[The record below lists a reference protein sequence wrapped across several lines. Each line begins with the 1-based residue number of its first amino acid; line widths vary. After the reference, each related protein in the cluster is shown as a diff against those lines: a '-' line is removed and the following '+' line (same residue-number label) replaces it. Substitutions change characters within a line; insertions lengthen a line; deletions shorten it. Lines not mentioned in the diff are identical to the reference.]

1 MAWPPKPL
9 VCIGKNPTAAF
20 DIGMCH
26 DGDSEG
32 QNQHVKDNELLIVPL
47 LQEITLYI
55 LMQIG
60 DSFRAYKNFETLKF
74 LEYPLN
80 RDSNLKKILTKY
92 RLYLINILTQI
103 IKEIYW
109 GNLFKVESCLSMKR
123 LQKLNKLRGGVKI
136 KNWIFLEFSQ
146 NGLTPPPLSDI

>member
-1 MAWPPKPL
+1 
-9 VCIGKNPTAAF
+9 
-20 DIGMCH
+20 MCH

-92 RLYLINILTQI
+92 KLYLIKIMTQI
-103 IKEIYW
+103 IKE
-109 GNLFKVESCLSMKR
+109 NH
-123 LQKLNKLRGGVKI
+123 
-136 KNWIFLEFSQ
+136 
-146 NGLTPPPLSDI
+146 